1 MIIPHIILCFNDRYF
16 NLIISQNGNKRVF
29 FTVVTCDGIRFVTL
43 ISTYYGF
50 FFSNLNINLFVFC
63 YHAFQ
68 PIKIMVHF

>member
-50 FFSNLNINLFVFC
+50 FFSQI
-63 YHAFQ
+63 
-68 PIKIMVHF
+68 